1 MQADSFY
8 HYNDYPAQQID
19 HAIHE
24 AQYESITFQPF
35 MIVAG
40 DVGTIEID
48 EQLITDILH
57 KASDAYSETTDH
69 YPPAVTTTTAQLMMV
84 DNDTGNLRPA
94 DNPADAQYLIATMSS
109 VIDVQKTQTSQ
120 HDLSAP
126 VQRAMKIAT
135 ETYQST
141 HVATQYNIDQ
151 LLKLSPRER
160 AQKRAELQRVLTEI
174 DHSLEND
181 ANGYT

>member
-8 HYNDYPAQQID
+8 HYNDYPAQQIN

-57 KASDAYSETTDH
+57 KASDTYSETTDH

-109 VIDVQKTQTSQ
+109 VIDVENPNIATRSISAGATRNENRYR
-120 HDLSAP
+120 DLPEYTCCNP
-126 VQRAMKIAT
+126 VQHRPVTEAQPSGACPETSRAAAG
-135 ETYQST
+135 T
-141 HVATQYNIDQ
+141 H
-151 LLKLSPRER
+151 
-160 AQKRAELQRVLTEI
+160 
-174 DHSLEND
+174 
-181 ANGYT
+181 